1 MKMLINI
8 TMFLTL
14 GIWFASCKT
23 SRNIGMQ
30 KQVDYRGEF
39 QFLRNAV
46 ESLRTDVSK
55 QTKITT
61 DKLSDLKI
69 ENTTVYFSSPDSIGK
84 QYPIKE
90 STTTASKREQ
100 ERMEIDETLSLAL
113 KQFSNRLDSLN
124 GKVDVMLNLKEKIV
138 EISWWDIYKG
148 KLYCAIVGLLIIIF
162 LHYGYRNK

>member
-1 MKMLINI
+1 
-8 TMFLTL
+8 MFLTL

-138 EISWWDIYKG
+138 EISWWDIYKVN
-148 KLYCAIVGLLIIIF
+148 CIVLL
-162 LHYGYRNK
+162 LAY

>member
-1 MKMLINI
+1 
-8 TMFLTL
+8 MFLTL

-61 DKLSDLKI
+61 DKSSDLKI

>member
-1 MKMLINI
+1 
-8 TMFLTL
+8 MFLTL

-90 STTTASKREQ
+90 STFEMWNAYIDKDIVTKVKEIAAQYEKRVFKARDT
-100 ERMEIDETLSLAL
+100 RMKLEELITSLGYLDYRMNQPHTEII
-113 KQFSNRLDSLN
+113 NVLN
-124 GKVDVMLNLKEKIV
+124 
-138 EISWWDIYKG
+138 ISCLYPIY
-148 KLYCAIVGLLIIIF
+148 L
-162 LHYGYRNK
+162 

>member
-1 MKMLINI
+1 
-8 TMFLTL
+8 MFLTL

-113 KQFSNRLDSLN
+113 KQFSKRLDSLN

>member
-1 MKMLINI
+1 
-8 TMFLTL
+8 MFLTL

-124 GKVDVMLNLKEKIV
+124 GKVDVMLNLKDKIV

>member
-1 MKMLINI
+1 
-8 TMFLTL
+8 MFLTL

>member
-1 MKMLINI
+1 
-8 TMFLTL
+8 MFLTL

-90 STTTASKREQ
+90 STTIASKREQ

>member
-1 MKMLINI
+1 
-8 TMFLTL
+8 
-14 GIWFASCKT
+14 
-23 SRNIGMQ
+23 MQ

-138 EISWWDIYKG
+138 EISW
-148 KLYCAIVGLLIIIF
+148 
-162 LHYGYRNK
+162 

>member
-1 MKMLINI
+1 M
-8 TMFLTL
+8 
-14 GIWFASCKT
+14 
-23 SRNIGMQ
+23 
-30 KQVDYRGEF
+30 
-39 QFLRNAV
+39 
-46 ESLRTDVSK
+46 
-55 QTKITT
+55 
-61 DKLSDLKI
+61 SDLKI

>member
-1 MKMLINI
+1 
-8 TMFLTL
+8 MFLTL

-138 EISWWDIYKG
+138 EISWWDIYEG

>member
-1 MKMLINI
+1 MKMLIYI
-8 TMFLTL
+8 

>member
-1 MKMLINI
+1 
-8 TMFLTL
+8 
-14 GIWFASCKT
+14 
-23 SRNIGMQ
+23 MQ

>member
-1 MKMLINI
+1 MKMLIYI
-8 TMFLTL
+8 TMFLIL

-23 SRNIGMQ
+23 SRNIEMQ
-30 KQVDYRGEF
+30 KQVDYWGEF
-39 QFLRNAV
+39 QFLRNSI
-46 ESLRTDVSK
+46 ESLKTDVSK

>member
-1 MKMLINI
+1 
-8 TMFLTL
+8 MFLTL

-39 QFLRNAV
+39 QFFRNAV

>member
-1 MKMLINI
+1 
-8 TMFLTL
+8 
-14 GIWFASCKT
+14 
-23 SRNIGMQ
+23 MQ

-162 LHYGYRNK
+162 LHYGL

>member
-1 MKMLINI
+1 
-8 TMFLTL
+8 MFLRL

>member
-1 MKMLINI
+1 
-8 TMFLTL
+8 MFLTL

-162 LHYGYRNK
+162 LHYGYRN

>member
-1 MKMLINI
+1 
-8 TMFLTL
+8 MFLTL

-138 EISWWDIYKG
+138 EISWWDIYTG